1 MAADAPF
8 PYALPSA
15 TMLGNP
21 FGLDASCTAG
31 IVSGLGRQMQ
41 SITGHT
47 IRDVVQTDASI
58 NPGAGG
64 KSMAGVAQC
73 SMALCMTRSW
83 CPDGGVVWCGVVWC
97 GVAWCGVVWCGV
109 VWCGVVWCGVA
120 WCGVVWAG
128 YPHAVKAVLFLT
140 MQQATTTLPLSP
152 HTHTLGYDTIRG
164 VSFPG
169 TSWLSHSSASH
180 GFSLAQATAAGH
192 CWTAGGASLG

>member
-15 TMLGNP
+15 PMLGNP

-58 NPGAGG
+58 NPGAGR
-64 KSMAGVAQC
+64 KSMVGVAQC
-73 SMALCMTRSW
+73 SAALCMEGAGCGVQVVVW
-83 CPDGGVVWCGVVWC
+83 CGVQMVVWCGVVWCGVVWCGVVWC

-109 VWCGVVWCGVA
+109 VWCGVVWCGHMQLK
-120 WCGVVWAG
+120 
-128 YPHAVKAVLFLT
+128 PFL
-140 MQQATTTLPLSP
+140 S
-152 HTHTLGYDTIRG
+152 
-164 VSFPG
+164 
-169 TSWLSHSSASH
+169 
-180 GFSLAQATAAGH
+180 
-192 CWTAGGASLG
+192 